1 MISTTDVRT
10 RILQAAQSEFAAYGL
25 AGARIDRIAR
35 AAAASK
41 ERLYAHFTDKAALF
55 QAVLDLRVTE
65 FHGAMTLDP
74 EDVGAFVGDVFDH
87 THDHPDILRM
97 LTWARLEG
105 FDYER
110 PGLGST
116 PDRMV
121 EGLREAQRR
130 GHVDGGWRPDELIPL
145 LFGVATAWAQSPR
158 TEVRN
163 PSDVSLTARRAAA
176 VEAGRRIVAPRA

>member
-1 MISTTDVRT
+1 MTSTTDVRT
-10 RILQAAQSEFAAYGL
+10 RILQAAQTEFAAFGL
-25 AGARIDRIAR
+25 AGARIDRIAK

-55 QAVLDLRVTE
+55 QAVLDVRVTE

-87 THDHPDILRM
+87 TCEHPDILRM

-110 PGLGST
+110 PGVGAA
-116 PDRMV
+116 PDPMV

-130 GHVDGGWRPDELIPL
+130 GHVDRAWTPEELIPL

-158 TEVRN
+158 TGVRTT
-163 PSDVSLTARRAAA
+163 SDVPLTARRAAA
-176 VEAGRRIVAPRA
+176 VEAGRRMVAPRR